1 MRRNEKEDII
11 NEIADKLSNCTIVIA
26 TDYRGLT
33 AKEMVQLRRNLR
45 ELGIEYR
52 VSKNT
57 LTRFATD
64 KAGKD
69 QLKQLL
75 TGPVAFAFGYDDVIK
90 PAKVLNDYVR
100 SAASVLKIKGGMIG
114 DRVISADEI
123 TALANTPPYE
133 VLVAQFIGQLRT
145 PVQGLHNVLSAPVRQ
160 LLGVIQSII
169 QQLEGG

>member
-1 MRRNEKEDII
+1 MIRAEKE
-11 NEIADKLSNCTIVIA
+11 NMVNQIADKLSRCTIVIA

-64 KAGKD
+64 KAGKE

-75 TGPVAFAFGYDDVIK
+75 TGPVAFAFGYDDVVK
-90 PAKVLNDYVR
+90 PAKVLNDYIR
-100 SAASVLKIKGGMIG
+100 STSSVLKIKGGMISY
-114 DRVISADEI
+114 RVVSAEEI
-123 TALANTPPYE
+123 TTLANTPPYE
-133 VLVAQFIGQLRT
+133 VLVAQCIGQLWS
-145 PVQGLHNVLSAPVRQ
+145 PVQSLHNALNAPVRQ
-160 LLGVIQSII
+160 LLYLMQSRI
-169 QQLEGG
+169 QQIEGG